1 MKNTVVVT
9 NASGVRVTIQGRRI
23 KSLRETIQ
31 DQEFPFKKDGD
42 AVRFADSING
52 MNQRGLSALYAGTE
66 TEESSVESGVI
77 DMSTSSDDAAVISTL
92 ALEKELKELTV
103 KDLKAMCKS
112 KGLSNYSALNEDE
125 LIQLIIKNTQE

>member
-9 NASGVRVTIQGRRI
+9 NASGVRVSLHGRRI
-23 KSLRETIQ
+23 KSLRETVQ
-31 DQEFPFKKDGD
+31 DQEFPFEKDGD
-42 AVRFADSING
+42 AVRFADAVNAIK
-52 MNQRGLSALYAGTE
+52 QRGLCALYAGTE
-66 TEESSVESGVI
+66 TEESSAGGQI
-77 DMSTSSDDAAVISTL
+77 DMATSDGEKIVLKPTS
-92 ALEKELKELTV
+92 LELELKAMSV